1 MILHRKPLAPKGK
14 REGQTERIKVLAVCG
29 YPTSEKGVK
38 DVRILYSPNYKC
50 DE

>member
-1 MILHRKPLAPKGK
+1 MSSFHTKPLVPKGK
-14 REGQTERIKVLAVCG
+14 HEGQTERIKVLICE
-29 YPTSEKGVK
+29 YLTSEKGVK